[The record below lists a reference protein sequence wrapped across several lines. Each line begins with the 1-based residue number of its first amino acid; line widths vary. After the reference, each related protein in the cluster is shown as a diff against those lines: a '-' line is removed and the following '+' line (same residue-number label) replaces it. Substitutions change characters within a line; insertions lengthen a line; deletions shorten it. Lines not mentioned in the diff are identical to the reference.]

1 MWQISQDQWTEAGQ
15 ENLSQI
21 GLVVLHRAKN
31 VLVPIHQSMI
41 SQATSFIFFYIHI
54 AWSNYGL
61 DVLNIAQTYLFVT
74 CDSLDEILSATMGSC
89 KSKILNEF

>member
-1 MWQISQDQWTEAGQ
+1 M
-15 ENLSQI
+15 
-21 GLVVLHRAKN
+21 HRAKKFSSAN
-31 VLVPIHQSMI
+31 PQVHDLLPLLVFEKPLYM
-41 SQATSFIFFYIHI
+41 HI

-74 CDSLDEILSATMGSC
+74 SDSLDEILSDTMGSC